1 MRQVKENANCQE
13 TKKSK
18 PGQAMIQMTGIKKE
32 KSSCDRR
39 IQWKGGK
46 YAYMAI
52 NRQMETI
59 KKSKMEMLVM
69 YQEGKYLLWVYHQ
82 NVQNRRKKKKTVT
95 LKIDQQKLFKLE
107 HTQTHFG

>member
-1 MRQVKENANCQE
+1 MRQVKENENCQE

-82 NVQNRRKKKKTVT
+82 NVQNRGKKKKTVT

>member
-1 MRQVKENANCQE
+1 MRQVKENENCQE

-59 KKSKMEMLVM
+59 KKSKMEMLAISTVN
-69 YQEGKYLLWVYHQ
+69 QKNQDPKQKTTHPHKSHQ
-82 NVQNRRKKKKTVT
+82 GTR
-95 LKIDQQKLFKLE
+95 E
-107 HTQTHFG
+107 